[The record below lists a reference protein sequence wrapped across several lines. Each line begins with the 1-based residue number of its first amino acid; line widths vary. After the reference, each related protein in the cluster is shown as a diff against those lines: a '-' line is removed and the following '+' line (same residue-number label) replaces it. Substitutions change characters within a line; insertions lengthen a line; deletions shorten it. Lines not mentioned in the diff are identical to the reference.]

1 MPIAN
6 RPLLLLVLDGWGY
19 SENTE
24 YNAIHSANK
33 PTWDRIWARCPHTL
47 IRASG
52 IDVGLPASQM
62 GNSEVGHM
70 NIGSGRVVDQEFTRI
85 TRAIKDGT
93 FFNNAILNQAFRTAA
108 TNNKAVHLLG
118 LLSAGGV
125 HGHEDHIMA
134 MMDLAIRCGIEQIYL
149 HAFLDGRDT
158 PPKSAEESV
167 HRMYLKM
174 QELGA
179 DKVRYASIIGRHYAM
194 DRNCHWERT
203 KLAYDLISQGMSEY
217 RSDDA
222 FIAVDMAYARG
233 ESDEFVKPTAIVK
246 TGEDPVQVADGDV
259 MVFTNYRA
267 DRARQLARAFTKP
280 DFKSFYRERV
290 PLLGAFISLTEYKAN
305 YEFPVAFPPAAL
317 HNVFGEYIAAHGLK
331 QLRIAET
338 EKYAHV
344 TFFFNGGEER
354 VFEGED
360 RILVPSPH
368 VRTYDKAPEMSAGDV
383 TDKLVEAID
392 SGKYDA
398 IICNYA
404 NADMVGHTGDFHAA
418 VKAIETLDS
427 CIGRIIATSER
438 VGGEVLITADHG
450 NAEQMRSFTTEKIK
464 SQPHTAHTSN
474 LVPLIYIG
482 RHALPLPDTGSLS
495 DIAPTML
502 YLMGLEQ
509 PAEMTGHSL
518 FKLVDDE
525 SNDDKP
531 TNQTAAAPVQAVV
544 NK

>member
-1 MPIAN
+1 MI
-6 RPLLLLVLDGWGY
+6 LIILDGWGY
-19 SENTE
+19 SENIE
-24 YNAIHSANK
+24 YNAIHSAHK
-33 PTWDRIWARCPHTL
+33 PTWERIWEECPHTL

-52 IDVGLPASQM
+52 IDVGLPDQQM

-85 TRAIKDGT
+85 GRAIEDGS
-93 FFNNAILNQAFRTAA
+93 FYKNEILNKAFKQAAETGHAA
-108 TNNKAVHLLG
+108 HILG
-118 LLSAGGV
+118 LLSPGGV

-134 MMDLAIRCGIEQIYL
+134 MLELAARYGVERIYL

-158 PPKSAEESV
+158 PPKSAEESA
-167 HRMYLKM
+167 HRMHLKM
-174 QELGA
+174 QEIGT
-179 DKVRYASIIGRHYAM
+179 DRVRFASIIGRYYAM
-194 DRNCHWERT
+194 DRNRHWDRT
-203 KLAYDLISQGMSEY
+203 KVAYDLISQGKAEY

-222 FIAVDMAYARG
+222 FIAIDMAYARG
-233 ESDEFVKPTAIVK
+233 ETDEFVQPTAI
-246 TGEDPVQVADGDV
+246 TRAGEEPVTVEDGDI

-290 PLLGAFISLTEYKAN
+290 PKLAAFISLTEYKAN
-305 YEFPVAFPPAAL
+305 YEFPVAFPPEPL
-317 HNVFGEYIAAHGLK
+317 PNVFGEYIAGRGLK

-360 RILVPSPH
+360 RILIPSPH
-368 VRTYDKAPEMSAGDV
+368 VRTYDQAPEMSAREV
-383 TDKLVEAID
+383 TGKIVEAIH
-392 SGKYDA
+392 SRKYDA

-404 NADMVGHTGDFHAA
+404 NADMVGHTGDFHAT

-427 CIGRIIATSER
+427 CLGQVIDAVRAA
-438 VGGEVLITADHG
+438 GGEVLITADHG

-474 LVPLIYIG
+474 LVPFVYVG
-482 RHALPLPDTGSLS
+482 RPAEPLPDTGTLS

-509 PAEMTGHSL
+509 PWEMTGHSL
-518 FKLVDDE
+518 FTLTEVPAK
-525 SNDDKP
+525 
-531 TNQTAAAPVQAVV
+531 AVAGD
-544 NK
+544 